1 MNRPCFVKG
10 KRCVQNRLSHK
21 EEGTLESADVKKLFE
36 KIQLYEGELNNILS
50 GVLITDR
57 EFLRPD
63 FMTPKEDCE
72 TDRLILG
79 SALL

>member
-1 MNRPCFVKG
+1 MIREPNFEYNPG
-10 KRCVQNRLSHK
+10 YGHTAQ
-21 EEGTLESADVKKLFE
+21 EEKTVESADVKKLLE

-63 FMTPKEDCE
+63 FMTPKEDFE